1 MGCRGGIRGTER
13 WEEDNA
19 RGRVWARRSKDEK
32 DSAAE
37 TKEEE
42 PEAFGTISSFLN
54 CLFASVNLKIL
65 FCREVISDS

>member
-42 PEAFGTISSFLN
+42 PEVLGAILSLIFSLPQFISKS
-54 CLFASVNLKIL
+54 
-65 FCREVISDS
+65 